1 MIKNL
6 FPGNNSY
13 TSQTGGK
20 LSNLREST
28 TIEKVREYHRKFYRP
43 ENLYITVTG
52 NVEGKEVFKALDSV
66 ERKILSKRTDKSDE
80 PYVRPFQR
88 PLEKLEKDV
97 RATVRYPSKE
107 ERFGSVSMGWR
118 LPGQL
123 WEEIPTIQVKL
134 TSSSLNGE
142 SNLRPLD
149 FRLFTCQPLSHSLK
163 NISIMN

>member
-123 WEEIPTIQVKL
+123 WEEIPTIQVKK
-134 TSSSLNGE
+134 TSSSVNHVQAGSRTGDCLIFVCLLAN
-142 SNLRPLD
+142 
-149 FRLFTCQPLSHSLK
+149 H
-163 NISIMN
+163 